1 MCLTVVRCPSVY
13 LFYSS
18 RALCLQ
24 GPADPISPLLTKLS
38 KLRVARLWAS
48 LSLPLIS
55 ELAFTVTSMHTSR
68 PIDQFA
74 RQLEISTGL
83 VWLSCGVSCGCSSVQ
98 LVPERSILWDSGVQL
113 TQSRLCCVILSRTI
127 PLWMVLIADLCHAVG
142 VHRTD
147 HSSDI
152 YINPQL
158 GCRTS
163 VVHETYTRPH
173 ETHKPSPSP
182 SPSLCSPPSLLGG
195 WLGWFKYIRLDVTCV
210 APVLIQV
217 FPSQRLHSDSF

>member
-38 KLRVARLWAS
+38 KHRVARLWAS

-83 VWLSCGVSCGCSSVQ
+83 MWLSCGVSCGCSSVQ

-113 TQSRLCCVILSRTI
+113 TQSRLCCVILSCTI
-127 PLWMVLIADLCHAVG
+127 PLWVVLIADLCHAVG

-152 YINPQL
+152 YINPQF

-163 VVHETYTRPH
+163 VVHETSSFTNYMPH
-173 ETHKPSPSP
+173 ETHTCPHETHTNSHPRPHPLSVRLRV
-182 SPSLCSPPSLLGG
+182 SLEGG
-195 WLGWFKYIRLDVTCV
+195 WDGLSTSVLTLRVLRLC
-210 APVLIQV
+210 
-217 FPSQRLHSDSF
+217 